1 MTPPQL
7 ANHIKKLGG
16 SCKFSDGLLFIL
28 RDKLKLMDEEAH
40 EDQQQHWLRW
50 LKSYNTSGY
59 YGRKNVNVIDAKVV
73 YNRIVCPPMLLWLP
87 EALRVSKPLITKAFI
102 ASSVESKMALSAR
115 CKAIRKII
123 PWEKVEE
130 KLLETGTAKAK
141 RAGA

>member
-16 SCKFSDGLLFIL
+16 SCKFSDALLLIL
-28 RDKLKLMDEEAH
+28 RDELKLMDEEAH
-40 EDQQQHWLRW
+40 ENQQQHWLGW
-50 LKSYNTSGY
+50 LKSYNTSGHY
-59 YGRKNVNVIDAKVV
+59 RRKNVNVMDAKIV

-87 EALRVSKPLITKAFI
+87 EASRVSKPLIKEAFI
-102 ASSVESKMALSAR
+102 AASVEAKIALPAR

-141 RAGA
+141 RARA

>member
-1 MTPPQL
+1 MTPAQL
-7 ANHIKKLGG
+7 AQRIKKLNARP
-16 SCKFSDGLLFIL
+16 STASDALHFALVGRGL
-28 RDKLKLMDEEAH
+28 R
-40 EDQQQHWLRW
+40 EDSPLDHREHWLRW
-50 LKSYNTSGY
+50 LKSYNTSGH
-59 YGRKNVNVIDAKVV
+59 YGRKNVNVMDAKIV

-87 EALRVSKPLITKAFI
+87 EALRVSKPLIKEAFT
-102 ASSVESKMALSAR
+102 AASVEAKIAVPAR